1 MNPEYFLHRLTL
13 AEAQD
18 YIKGQDRRERQ
29 SWSQTRFLCQVV
41 HKLLTG
47 EDFEMKF
54 SWEEEPKKSEEE
66 MSEEERQWEEIKR
79 KAEEYNNRK
88 KSKNG

>member
-54 SWEEEPKKSEEE
+54 SWEEEEPKKSEEE

-79 KAEEYNNRK
+79 KAEEYN
-88 KSKNG
+88 SKNKK

>member
-1 MNPEYFLHRLTL
+1 MSPEYFLHRLTL
-13 AEAQD
+13 AEAID
-18 YIKGQDRRERQ
+18 YIKGQDRRHRQ
-29 SWSQTRFLCQVV
+29 SWCQTRLLAGVV

-79 KAEEYNNRK
+79 KAEEYNTRK

>member
-1 MNPEYFLHRLTL
+1 M
-13 AEAQD
+13 
-18 YIKGQDRRERQ
+18 
-29 SWSQTRFLCQVV
+29 V

-47 EDFEMKF
+47 EDFELKF
-54 SWEEEPKKSEEE
+54 TWEEEPAKTAEEMTEEE
-66 MSEEERQWEEIKR
+66 KQWAEIKR